1 MATPR
6 DARLSRRP
14 RFAARRAAHPFGLAA
29 LLLAVVA
36 AAAAPVATSV
46 TAPLPPP
53 TTPLALDPLAGLI
66 AHLATAPATERLQF
80 AAVALDELARRYEAE
95 LDAAAHDPRS
105 ALDAAGTARWRA
117 AAAQSIAEAR
127 ALAGSLATARDV
139 QIFVDPG
146 PTLRFV
152 LHGRTVMVDAPR
164 LSGPRTLNDHIA
176 ERYCAMTRCPDLFA
190 PRDDEGG
197 ERPWSSW
204 SFGGREVARLDTSSG
219 LDFRF
224 ADLERMGER
233 KRAALELVEAL
244 ERSARQLAWYRQRGV
259 LVEWPALHLT
269 SLPDSGAG
277 VLVVNSA
284 GEYLPF
290 ASRPWALPHGPL
302 ATWYRARLDGRRF
315 RYVFDDAAAIFD
327 AR

>member
-1 MATPR
+1 MSRP
-6 DARLSRRP
+6 RRP
-14 RFAARRAAHPFGLAA
+14 APSRAARRLGLAA
-29 LLLAVVA
+29 LLVAVIA
-36 AAAAPVATSV
+36 AAAEPEPTPAT
-46 TAPLPPP
+46 TGLPPP
-53 TTPLALDPLAGLI
+53 TTPLTLDPLAGLI
-66 AHLATAPATERLQF
+66 THLATAPATERLQF
-80 AAVALDELARRYEAE
+80 AAVALDELARRYDAE
-95 LDAAAHDPRS
+95 LDAAARDPRS
-105 ALDAAGTARWRA
+105 ALDPAGTARWRA

-127 ALAGSLATARDV
+127 ALADSLTTAPDV

-164 LSGPRTLNDHIA
+164 LSGPRTLNEHIA
-176 ERYCAMTRCPDLFA
+176 ERYCRMTRCPDLFA
-190 PRDDEGG
+190 PEDAAGG
-197 ERPWSSW
+197 ERPWSNW
-204 SFGGREVARLDTSSG
+204 SFGGGEVARLDTSSG

-233 KRAALELVEAL
+233 KRAALDLVEAL

-259 LVEWPALHLT
+259 LVEWPALHLAT
-269 SLPDSGAG
+269 SPDSGAG

-290 ASRPWALPHGPL
+290 ASRPWALPRGPL
-302 ATWYRARLDGRRF
+302 ASWYRARLDGRRF
-315 RYVFDDAAAIFD
+315 RFVFDDAAALFD